1 MKAFC
6 VIAYRSTCLHV
17 CARILNAWIESFD
30 KNECL
35 RIRKSRMRLD
45 KWAFYWSADLFN
57 QDLVEE
63 TVSHQSTPIAHFILF
78 YYFDY
83 WLGCCFEWV
92 FFSPLFKHLK
102 FDTYVRHGMEEKINT
117 TKCDAFAKSVFFFY
131 FVRSIRHTKRSFEH
145 HFHPFNFLVGT
156 WCHQRSWFIW
166 YFSEIEF
173 Q

>member
-92 FFSPLFKHLK
+92 FFRHFLNIWNLIR
-102 FDTYVRHGMEEKINT
+102 TYGMEWKKKLTPRNVMHLPSRFFSSILFALFVTPNDRLNIIFTHSTFLSARDAINEA
-117 TKCDAFAKSVFFFY
+117 DSFGILAK
-131 FVRSIRHTKRSFEH
+131 
-145 HFHPFNFLVGT
+145 
-156 WCHQRSWFIW
+156 
-166 YFSEIEF
+166 
-173 Q
+173 